1 MTKATKLQILLI
13 HKELLLS
20 MFVLFSLTLYVYA
33 KIWTNTDQL
42 GQASPQDPPIVTLT
56 LILFFI
62 ASACRALLSW
72 RTLKPLVQTYN
83 FYLFLLLAL
92 FAVLFYR
99 VTGISTF
106 ILGAIAGFAL
116 QNEKPHTV
124 ILGGGLIALFFY
136 TIHIIG
142 YSCGLINDQ
151 LNVNWTRQSSNE
163 ETISRLALGFCY
175 PTRAFAFLL
184 PACFA
189 VYYLNK
195 SLLKKALMTL
205 CACYALVVFIFTNT
219 KTSLIILIALLF
231 GPLIEKALQKKRFLS
246 YLAIASYPILYLISL
261 ILTLTAGSNWNGII
275 NRLLSWRPGFWLKYI
290 NGGINFIGMS
300 DSNRQLQKLS
310 NPLDNYFLSPL
321 ISGGV
326 AISIFLIIWNVIF
339 MYLAYK
345 NRNFKLIVIVLIFE
359 LYGMSESQIQPIIMV
374 FLPLLFSFVLSKT
387 ALDDNDF
394 FRYELQT
401 EDTFNGESSK

>member
-151 LNVNWTRQSSNE
+151 LNVNWTRQSSNG

-394 FRYELQT
+394 FPL
-401 EDTFNGESSK
+401 